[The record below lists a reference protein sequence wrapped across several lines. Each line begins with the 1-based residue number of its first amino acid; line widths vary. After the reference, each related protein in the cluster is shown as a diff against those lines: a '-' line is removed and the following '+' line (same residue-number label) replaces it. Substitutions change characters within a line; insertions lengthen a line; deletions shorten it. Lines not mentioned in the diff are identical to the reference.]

1 MTMPTL
7 ARELP
12 RHEERYVRSWQVID
26 QLVNFGMK
34 EDAQELP
41 AFADL
46 QPEAVQTLLTPNG
59 RAELALWIEAFRRS
73 IELMRRFNTERAAGT
88 VFNASDWKLMDESA
102 AKALDALKIR
112 LLDLATH
119 S

>member
-59 RAELALWIEAFRRS
+59 RAELALWIGLGGLALLAVLFACMMLVRR
-73 IELMRRFNTERAAGT
+73 
-88 VFNASDWKLMDESA
+88 KYQ
-102 AKALDALKIR
+102 
-112 LLDLATH
+112 LAPKR
-119 S
+119 